1 MENRAVLKLELIH
14 CFLQTIRLLP
24 NVIHSIM
31 LPSVLPG
38 ALCNELI
45 NYKMD
50 SRRWALA
57 SKLFTAIFS
66 TAHKPPISIYDYI
79 NEQFI
84 NSLLDLVEEPQPTG
98 EISISPELTIP
109 PILAFNLH
117 FNQDDDYNYVIN
129 SLRNRQS
136 ASHLLENLVSYLNW
150 NEDPTRI
157 TSILTNVSNDKHG
170 NSLYF
175 ELEQLEQIED
185 QLNQSNKIVNSNTSD
200 SLDRC
205 LTSACQNLT
214 GSAGQSSGGQ
224 SSGGQPNR
232 QNAVHKLLLEIF
244 DDSIIA
250 NLFYYNDVC
259 VILDILVTFLNNSH
273 SDDQVG

>member
-24 NVIHSIM
+24 NVINEIM

-45 NYKMD
+45 NYKQD
-50 SRRWALA
+50 GRRWALA

-84 NSLLDLVEEPQPTG
+84 NSLLDLVEEPNPTG
-98 EISISPELTIP
+98 EISISPELSIP

-117 FNQDDDYNYVIN
+117 FNQDDDYNYVLN
-129 SLRNRQS
+129 TLRNRQS

-150 NEDPTRI
+150 HEDPTRI

-170 NSLYF
+170 NNLYF

-185 QLNQSNKIVNSNTSD
+185 QLNQGNKIVNSNTSD

-205 LTSACQNLT
+205 LTNLGSST
-214 GSAGQSSGGQ
+214 GGRESSNG
-224 SSGGQPNR
+224 SQPNR

-259 VILDILVTFLNNSH
+259 VILDILLSFLNNSH

>member
-24 NVIHSIM
+24 NVIHGIM

-45 NYKMD
+45 NYKLD

-84 NSLLDLVEEPQPTG
+84 NSLLDLVEEPSPAA
-98 EISISPELTIP
+98 EISISPELSIP

-170 NSLYF
+170 NNLCF

-185 QLNQSNKIVNSNTSD
+185 QLNQGNKIVNSNTSD

-205 LTSACQNLT
+205 LTNLGAT
-214 GSAGQSSGGQ
+214 AGQSTGD
-224 SSGGQPNR
+224 QPHR
-232 QNAVHKLLLEIF
+232 PNAVHKLLLEIF

-259 VILDILVTFLNNSH
+259 VLLDVCVTFLNNSH